1 METYF
6 RTGNRSL
13 LRRLWRV
20 LLWLA
25 FFAVLM
31 TTIAWFLSRP
41 DSPDGFYSAPANARP
56 VPGTLLRSEP
66 FARDVPTNA
75 RGWRILYATTRGD
88 GSPAVASAL
97 VLAPTATASAPR
109 RLIAWTHGTT
119 GAAIGCAPSLLEHPF
134 ANLPGLQ
141 QAIDAGWVIVAT
153 DYVGQG
159 TPGQH
164 PYLIGEG
171 EARSALDSIRAVHA
185 FTQLEL
191 APETVVW
198 GHSQGGHAALWTGA
212 LAPTY
217 APELRL
223 LGVAAVAP
231 ASDLKALVDAN
242 QHTPVGRIM
251 SSYILRAYAAEYPD
265 VRLAEIVTGWKRPLV
280 QDIAAQCL
288 AGKRALFSVAEA
300 LLLGGSVYR
309 IPPTQGALA
318 ARLEQNTPRQIVPMP
333 LLIAQGES
341 DELVLPNV
349 QRAYVRARCTAGQ
362 TLEYR
367 SYAGH
372 DHLSVVAVDSPYV
385 PDLIAWTQARFTGE
399 PAADTCTAFVG
410 AP

>member
-1 METYF
+1 MTTNP
-6 RTGNRSL
+6 RTGSRSL
-13 LRRLWRV
+13 LRRLWRIV
-20 LLWLA
+20 LWLA
-25 FFAVLM
+25 FFVVLA
-31 TTIAWFLSRP
+31 TTVAWFLSRP
-41 DSPDGFYSAPANARP
+41 DAPDAFYKAPANARL
-56 VPGTLLRSEP
+56 VPGALLRNEP
-66 FARDVPTNA
+66 YARDLPANA

-88 GSPAVASAL
+88 GSPAVASAI

-109 RLIAWTHGTT
+109 RLVAWTHGTT
-119 GAAIGCAPSLLEHPF
+119 GAATGCAPSLLEHPF

-159 TPGQH
+159 TEGQH

-171 EARSALDSIRAVHA
+171 EARSALDSIRAVQA
-185 FTQLEL
+185 FSQVEL
-191 APETVVW
+191 APDTVVW
-198 GHSQGGHAALWTGA
+198 GHSQGGHAALWTGM

-217 APELRL
+217 APELHL

-242 QHTPVGRIM
+242 QHAPIGRIM
-251 SSYILRAYAAEYPD
+251 SSYILRAYAAEYPELRIPD
-265 VRLAEIVTGWKRPLV
+265 IVPAWKLPLV
-280 QDIAAQCL
+280 NDIAAQCL

-318 ARLEQNTPRQIVPMP
+318 ARLEQNTPRQIMPMP

-349 QRAYVRARCTAGQ
+349 QRAYVHARCAAGQ
-362 TLEYR
+362 ALEYR

-385 PDLIAWTQARFTGE
+385 PDLIAWTRARFAGE
-399 PAADTCTAFVG
+399 PVADTCAAVP
-410 AP
+410 AM